1 MVGELGILGTLVENL
16 NRMGFYGFVLPWLL
30 VFALVYGL
38 LSAISEKTKMD
49 KRVNG
54 LIALAIAF
62 FITAYSNIGAFF
74 IGLFGASSMII
85 AVALMIMLFFAV
97 FGLVPDVSKTE
108 WIIAIVIIGL
118 ILLFVIGG
126 SVIEGVR
133 LSSDVIGI
141 LFMVFLIVFAI
152 NFVTKKEE
160 KQPPGGGGGATK

>member
-1 MVGELGILGTLVENL
+1 MVGELGILGTLVKNL
-16 NRMGFYGFVLPWLL
+16 NDMGFYGFVLPWLL

-38 LSAISEKTKMD
+38 LSIISKKTGMD
-49 KRVNG
+49 QRVNG

-62 FITAYSNIGAFF
+62 FITAYTNIGTFF
-74 IGLFGASSMII
+74 IGLFGVSSMII
-85 AVALMIMLFFAV
+85 AIALMIMLFFAV

-126 SVIEGVR
+126 SVMESVR
-133 LSSDVIGI
+133 LSDDLIGI

-152 NFVTKKEE
+152 NFVTKKGEE
-160 KQPPGGGGGATK
+160 KQPGGGGGK